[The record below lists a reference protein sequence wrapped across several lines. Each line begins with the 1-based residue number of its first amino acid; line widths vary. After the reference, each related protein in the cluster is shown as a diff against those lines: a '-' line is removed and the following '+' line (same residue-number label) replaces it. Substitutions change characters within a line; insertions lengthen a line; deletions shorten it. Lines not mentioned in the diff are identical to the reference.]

1 MFPFPQRRDGQEQ
14 RPRREQPPTAVR
26 DGETDADGDV
36 RLPAVREHGP
46 RGGSPGMAVQSH
58 ARAAEE
64 QRRPVVGVAW
74 ALRGGALVRLL
85 LGADA
90 VRAVE
95 PRLPPR
101 LPGPALAKVLPLERL
116 FVFDFVI

>member
-1 MFPFPQRRDGQEQ
+1 MILGGRDGREQ
-14 RPRREQPPTAVR
+14 RPRRREQPLTAAR
-26 DGETDADGDV
+26 DGETDGDGDV

-74 ALRGGALVRLL
+74 ALRGRALVRLL
-85 LGADA
+85 LGAHA

-101 LPGPALAKVLPLERL
+101 LPGPALAKVLSL
-116 FVFDFVI
+116 

>member
-1 MFPFPQRRDGQEQ
+1 
-14 RPRREQPPTAVR
+14 
-26 DGETDADGDV
+26 
-36 RLPAVREHGP
+36 
-46 RGGSPGMAVQSH
+46 
-58 ARAAEE
+58 
-64 QRRPVVGVAW
+64 VGVAW

-101 LPGPALAKVLPLERL
+101 LPGPALAKVLTLERP
-116 FVFDFVI
+116 FGFDI